1 MRDRCSWTNIN
12 LHKSHVSQFTYH
24 VGCIFARNTSLSIFC
39 IFCNFILIH
48 RVLHMVSERVSSP
61 WELKAMVMRAPGSFL
76 QSPSSAPTC
85 ATKICPTIPI
95 LVSPIPTPPSPSH
108 SVVLF
113 SPPASLSVIGNSR
126 TWTHPE
132 CQTPHNIPF
141 HLPLQ
146 FLYYKWS
153 THNLNNSDVDGWE
166 STSPGLFNI

>member
-1 MRDRCSWTNIN
+1 MDNMRDRCSWTNIN

-132 CQTPHNIPF
+132 CQTPH
-141 HLPLQ
+141 
-146 FLYYKWS
+146 S
-153 THNLNNSDVDGWE
+153 TYNYNSCI
-166 STSPGLFNI
+166 TSDPPTI